1 MIQAFMKKMRKK
13 DYVSFL
19 LFGQK
24 IQFMTRKKN
33 YRLSSRKS
41 VVFFEKHNIVLFT
54 I

>member
-33 YRLSSRKS
+33 GTLNYRVGVGGL
-41 VVFFEKHNIVLFT
+41 
-54 I
+54 